1 MEEKKVIKTKQ
12 KWWVIVGAILLIAF
26 YLFCICQVSLQ
37 NDTLFDIKMGEKY
50 VTEGIQTQDTFSIHE
65 NLNYVSHHFLVNIIT
80 YFVYHIFGFQGL
92 YVLELLL
99 ASVLTLLLYLL
110 NRNFIKSKKISYLL
124 LFLEL
129 FMLAPFISVRA
140 QMYSYLLFALEILCI
155 EKFLRGKKFGYL
167 AVLSLIPLL
176 LINLHAGTIFF
187 YFIILFVYLLNYISV
202 KFRKVESDTSLL
214 PNLKY
219 LVIPIIAGAVLM
231 FCNPFGLDGVTYSL
245 KTLGNT
251 FINSSIAEFQPPT
264 INGAVYV
271 YLYLFFFINV
281 YLFCKNKIKL
291 HHLLFCYG
299 TMLMT
304 LMSYRHF
311 SLFVIVSI
319 TSLGYVADMIKEI
332 VSKFCHGV
340 LEEKKATMRGIMIGF
355 YILCVIGVGSQGLKA
370 KETEYLPKD
379 TYPHEAVAY
388 LKEHST
394 PEQKIFNEYIWG
406 SLLMMNDMKVF
417 IDSRCDLYTPE
428 YNPGVNIANDY
439 LATISC
445 SENYKELL
453 KKYDIDWILVGKD
466 SAISK
471 NMTTENEYQ
480 KEYEDDT
487 AVIYRVIKE

>member
-1 MEEKKVIKTKQ
+1 MVKTKQ
-12 KWWVIVGAILLIAF
+12 KWWIIVGAILLIAF

-50 VTEGIQTQDTFSIHE
+50 VTEGIQTQDTFSIHD

-167 AVLSLIPLL
+167 AILSLIPLL

-219 LVIPIIAGAVLM
+219 LVIPIMAGAVLM

-251 FINSSIAEFQPPT
+251 FINSNIAEFQSPT
-264 INGAVYV
+264 LGGDVFVFI
-271 YLYLFFFINV
+271 YLFLFSNI
-281 YLFCKNKIKL
+281 YLFYQGKIKL
-291 HHLLFCYG
+291 HHLLFFYG
-299 TMLMT
+299 TMVMT
-304 LMSYRHF
+304 LISYRHF
-311 SLFVIVSI
+311 SLFIIVMI
-319 TSLGYVADMIKEI
+319 TSMGYVEVYLKNFILSIHNGILEDKKKVMSGMII
-332 VSKFCHGV
+332 GLYVSCFIGYGCIFFWHQ
-340 LEEKKATMRGIMIGF
+340 EK
-355 YILCVIGVGSQGLKA
+355 S
-370 KETEYLPKD
+370 YLPTD
-379 TYPHEAVAY
+379 QYPIQAVSY
-388 LKEHST
+388 LKENATSD
-394 PEQKIFNEYIWG
+394 QKIFNSYTWG
-406 SLLMMNDMKVF
+406 SLLMMNEIKVF

-428 YNPGVNIANDY
+428 YNPGVTIANDY
-439 LATISC
+439 INANNC
-445 SENYKELL
+445 NDNYKKILN
-453 KKYDIDWILVGKD
+453 KYGIDWIIIEKD
-466 SAISK
+466 SALSK